1 MDDSMK
7 TGVRGVVI
15 GRTQQGHEGVIAHAR
30 VQIQPSPVSKKA
42 GGPAADAPSTLTNE
56 KGQFFLECS
65 SGTNTFKTTVFGKS
79 GETTLSVPANAIT
92 TIDPL
97 VVQDLPFHV
106 ALQEKPGAD
115 QPPVPQA
122 VVGRQIFA
130 HLEDPENLVATTI
143 WYPPHAAGA
152 VESDGDIALLFRH
165 AGRFELTVALSGKTF
180 SPTGGQAESSSEPPD
195 LKLIQPITVLDAPI
209 HMIGG
214 DVRVHLQ
221 RPASEPTLDE
231 ALWHAIRERTH
242 AISFERYRKF
252 LNRVLLWEE
261 NAPMPAP
268 IERRLRDLG
277 AHLHGTGAYQV
288 LKTATEVFLLME
300 CGVRIP
306 HHHRD
311 EFTTQSS
318 ASRRPH
324 DFGELSD
331 RLSQYLGHP
340 PQLPYI
346 RRVVEAAFPQ
356 YELSTSAGRH
366 LLVDRINEPC
376 LLELIWSYWHEEGML
391 MQTINAITRR
401 FQNVRKPGD
410 RDPLLNVEIDPL
422 RPANNILWGYVQD
435 EPNRLTVARRASEY
449 AHEYGLALYG
459 KALPSIQPSE
469 TRSKFLEAF
478 HNLLY
483 QCSVFFKE
491 DAQTTVIADGYPL
504 LNALKDVHLILAQ
517 GAHNEFGDLPWTAR
531 AEMLLVQFIL
541 ARPEIRDFLQSR
553 PMVPYREQWMPQVD
567 AMKTLQGWTDVTVTH
582 FRDLGVYGE
591 QILLSVRYG
600 DWTNVDNEDSAKN
613 WARFHKEIL
622 YAYWNAHRAV
632 TGIDLTNPDTVDATL
647 PAILLQRRL
656 AVQQHR
662 MR

>member
-1 MDDSMK
+1 VSSAFTNDK
-7 TGVRGVVI
+7 G
-15 GRTQQGHEGVIAHAR
+15 EYFIAC
-30 VQIQPSPVSKKA
+30 
-42 GGPAADAPSTLTNE
+42 GPNTYVLEVYTFDPSTPAPPATVTVSDRILDFDVSVALPFVFHLN
-56 KGQFFLECS
+56 KGGSTAE
-65 SGTNTFKTTVFGKS
+65 TNTRVS
-79 GETTLSVPANAIT
+79 
-92 TIDPL
+92 
-97 VVQDLPFHV
+97 H
-106 ALQEKPGAD
+106 
-115 QPPVPQA
+115 A
-122 VVGRQIFA
+122 VVG
-130 HLEDPENLVATTI
+130 EPVYATIEADTKLNVTTV
-143 WYPPHAAGA
+143 WCPPPDAAA
-152 VESDGDIALLFRH
+152 MDVDGGMELLFRR
-165 AGRFELTVALSGKTF
+165 AGTYRLDVKVIASAAPQAPAA
-180 SPTGGQAESSSEPPD
+180 SQGGTPARPPQVS
-195 LKLIQPITVLDAPI
+195 LIYPILVTDAPVR
-209 HMIGG
+209 MIGG

-221 RPASEPTLDE
+221 RPASEPTRDE
-231 ALWHAIRERTH
+231 ALWFAIRERTH
-242 AISFERYRKF
+242 AISFERYRRF
-252 LNRVLLWEE
+252 INRVLLWEE

-288 LKTATEVFLLME
+288 LKIATEVFLLME
-300 CGVRIP
+300 CGVRVGRN
-306 HHHRD
+306 HRD
-311 EFTTQSS
+311 EFENAPVDS
-318 ASRRPH
+318 ARRS
-324 DFGELSD
+324 DRNCGELAD
-331 RLSQYLGHP
+331 RLSEYLGCP

-346 RRVVEAAFPQ
+346 RRVVEAAFPD
-356 YELSTSAGRH
+356 YELSTSKGRH
-366 LLVDRINEPC
+366 LLIDKINEPC

-391 MQTINAITRR
+391 MQTMNALSRR
-401 FQNVRKPGD
+401 FQNIRKPGD

-449 AHEYGLALYG
+449 VHEYDLALYG
-459 KALPSIQPSE
+459 KAATGIQLADR
-469 TRSKFLEAF
+469 RSKFLEAF

-483 QCSVFFKE
+483 QSSVFFKE

-553 PMVPYREQWMPQVD
+553 AMVPYREPWMPQVD

-600 DWTNVDNEDSAKN
+600 DWSNIDNEDSAKN

-632 TGIDLTNPDTVDATL
+632 TGIDLTNPDTVDSTL

-656 AVQQHR
+656 AAQQQR
-662 MR
+662 VR